1 MSLTPSRSQTIPP
14 TGGPARPNGPADGAF
29 GPCSTLHGG
38 LANYDRCMT
47 WDEDE
52 RQKRVEGMFLAKD
65 IEESERLHQAAVRDE
80 AREEARNDLRAATGL
95 ADQQLN
101 ELAALGFTRDT
112 ISLLPLVPVVQVAW
126 ADGTVS
132 DAERTRL
139 LELARTRNIAD
150 GSAADSQLRQWLSHR
165 PEEKV
170 FASAGHLI
178 AAMLSGP
185 QAGNLSAD
193 DVVKYC
199 EIIASA
205 SGGVLGVHRISAEE
219 RALITSIASELK
231 SQK

>member
-1 MSLTPSRSQTIPP
+1 
-14 TGGPARPNGPADGAF
+14 
-29 GPCSTLHGG
+29 
-38 LANYDRCMT
+38 MT

-65 IEESERLHQAAVRDE
+65 IEDSERLHQAALRDE
-80 AREEARNDLRAATGL
+80 AREEARDELRAATGL
-95 ADQQLN
+95 PDQQLQ
-101 ELAALGFTRDT
+101 EIEALGFTPDT
-112 ISLLPLVPVVQVAW
+112 VALLPFVPVVQVAW

-139 LELARTRNIAD
+139 LELARARNIED
-150 GSAADSQLRQWLSHR
+150 GSAADNKLKEWLSNR

-185 QAGNLSAD
+185 RAGNLSAD
-193 DVVKYC
+193 DLVKYC

-205 SGGVLGVHRISAEE
+205 SGGVLGIHRISSEE
-219 RALITSIASELK
+219 RTLLASIAAELK
-231 SQK
+231 GPE